1 MFLHIGKEL
10 IINEKSILG
19 IFDVNSIK
27 DNKEFQN
34 LIKNLE
40 EKNSIFFVDE
50 TEKKSF
56 ILVENIGVK
65 GYFSSISSVSLSKRL
80 L

>member
-56 ILVENIGVK
+56 ILVEDIGVK
-65 GYFSSISSVSLSKRL
+65 GYFSSISFFSLSKRL